1 MKNFRVDQPSK
12 VFRSPVARGLAAPP
26 GPGVSGSSPVDP
38 AGGAEGA
45 GLIRGMAVITRGE
58 ASGHCMWID
67 AEFLQSV
74 ADAINADELG
84 TKARFTHP
92 GLSGDGLGKLLGRV
106 RNASVEG
113 DIVRADL
120 HLAQSAKITPDGDLA
135 QYVLRMAADD
145 PKAFGNSIA
154 FYHDDEA
161 ERKFMLEHGAEMQGD
176 PDDYMWFDRTGF
188 VSPDPLNTENYP
200 HCRLAELRAV
210 DAVDEPAANP
220 EGLFAAGQE
229 LPREAELLLDCCFG
243 VSDKIPKSPV
253 FGVDPQRVVGF
264 FRRYLDRHQLKVER
278 EVSSMTTKTKK
289 LSVGAPPEETP
300 KAPKPAPAP
309 VPEESPAPETDAE
322 ETPVVPPEDIPV
334 GDPPQEQPEPE
345 PSTTDPIPEQDPNTL
360 GDENKKLAV
369 GPGQKFLD
377 AFGDRGGVWFAEG
390 KSFEECEGLFRAE
403 LLNENKS
410 IRAEL
415 AELKSAVVEL
425 RGANPVSQLPAGDK
439 FTPEQN
445 SNLQNLG
452 PKLGKFANGLAGK
465 MPGAK

>member
-12 VFRSPVARGLAAPP
+12 VFRSPVARGLAASS

-38 AGGAEGA
+38 TGGAEGA

-58 ASGHCMWID
+58 ASGHDLWID
-67 AEFLQSV
+67 AEFLQAV
-74 ADAINADELG
+74 ADAINADEIG
-84 TKARFTHP
+84 AKARFTHP

-106 RNASVEG
+106 RNATVEG

-120 HLAQSAKITPDGDLA
+120 HLAQSARITPDGNLA

-154 FYHDDEA
+154 FAHDNLA
-161 ERKFMLEHGAEMQGD
+161 EVEFLLAHGAEWGI
-176 PDDYMWFDRTGF
+176 DDEGRRYLDLTDF
-188 VSPDPLNTENYP
+188 VSPDPLNTEHYP

-220 EGLFAAGQE
+220 EGLFAVGQE

-300 KAPKPAPAP
+300 KAPKPDPATDPAP
-309 VPEESPAPETDAE
+309 VPEGDPPPETEAD
-322 ETPVVPPEDIPV
+322 ETPVVPPEDVPV
-334 GDPPQEQPEPE
+334 EDPPEE
-345 PSTTDPIPEQDPNTL
+345 PSTTDPVPESDPNTI
-360 GDENKKLAV
+360 GDENKKLAA

-377 AFGDRGGVWFAEG
+377 AFGDRGGRWFAEG

-403 LLNENKS
+403 LLSENKS

-439 FTPEQN
+439 ATPEQN

-452 PKLGKFANGLAGK
+452 PKLGKFANGIAGK